1 MTAFAHISQTAE
13 LVPPFPTTPSILPQ
27 LDELI
32 KRRNDTL
39 VQCPEK
45 SADSTGDW
53 LAINFLFSIGCENLG
68 SQALKQLNHIL
79 REWMSP
85 SPLSLRQFAS
95 MLQGLRGLI
104 AQGL

>member
-1 MTAFAHISQTAE
+1 MTAFASIFQTAE

-32 KRRNDTL
+32 KRQNETL
-39 VQCPEK
+39 IDSPQK

-53 LAINFLFSIGCENLG
+53 LAINFLFGIGCESLG

-85 SPLSLRQFAS
+85 STLSLREFAS
-95 MLQGLRGLI
+95 MLQGLRELI
-104 AQGL
+104 AEGL

>member
-1 MTAFAHISQTAE
+1 MTTFAGIAE
-13 LVPPFPTTPSILPQ
+13 TDHFVLPFSTKPSILSQ

-32 KRRNDTL
+32 KRRSETL
-39 VQCPEK
+39 K
-45 SADSTGDW
+45 SSPHKAADSTGDW

-68 SQALKQLNHIL
+68 LQALNQLNYIL

-85 SPLSLRQFAS
+85 SPLSLREFAS
-95 MLQGLRGLI
+95 MLQGLRELI